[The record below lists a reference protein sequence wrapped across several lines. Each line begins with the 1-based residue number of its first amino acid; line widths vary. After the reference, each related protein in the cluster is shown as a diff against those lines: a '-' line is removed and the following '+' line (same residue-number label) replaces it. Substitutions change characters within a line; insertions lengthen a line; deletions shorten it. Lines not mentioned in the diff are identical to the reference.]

1 MQPSQPESSVV
12 RCACGRPADEAT
24 VTIYRCLH
32 GTYRYHRCLC
42 GMEWTEH
49 DPRPDFASAVTSDEV
64 IEVHEQ
70 LKEFHGTLR
79 LLLGG
84 QAA

>member
-1 MQPSQPESSVV
+1 MLSSQPESNMVH
-12 RCACGRPADEAT
+12 CACGRAADEAT
-24 VTIYRCLH
+24 VTMYRSLH
-32 GTYRYHRCLC
+32 GTYRYHRCSC

-49 DPRPDFASAVTSDEV
+49 DPHPDLSSPVTGDEV
-64 IEVHEQ
+64 IEVHVH

-79 LLLGG
+79 SLLGG

>member
-1 MQPSQPESSVV
+1 MQPSQPESNTVQ
-12 RCACGRPADEAT
+12 CACGRGADEAT
-24 VTIYRCLH
+24 VTFYRSLH
-32 GTYRYHRCLC
+32 GTYRYHRCPC

-49 DPRPDFASAVTSDEV
+49 DPHPDLSSPVTGDEV
-64 IEVHEQ
+64 IEVHVH

-79 LLLGG
+79 SLLGG

>member
-1 MQPSQPESSVV
+1 MHSSQPESYTV
-12 RCACGRPADEAT
+12 RCACGLPADGAT
-24 VTIYRCLH
+24 VTTYRSIH
-32 GTYRYHRCLC
+32 GTYRYHRCPC

-49 DPRPDFASAVTSDEV
+49 DPHPDLSSAVTGDEV

-79 LLLGG
+79 ALLGG